1 MTLSRPGIPNGMAA
15 AVAGVS
21 ANVIFGASSLYWR
34 LLASI
39 APTTLV
45 SYRILISLTTLL
57 AILWLTG
64 RLRALR
70 NKLAPRVLALH
81 VAASSLVVVNWGIF
95 IWSSIHGHVVET
107 GLGYLTAPCI
117 SIAVGLIVFREKVDK
132 VVAAALM
139 VIAAAIALLLL
150 RSGELHH
157 GLYLAAAI
165 SWGGYACLKKF
176 TPLDAVSGL
185 LMETVFLTI
194 GCGLAL
200 IFSDMT
206 LALPADMSTLHLAAL
221 AMAGLVSAIPLM
233 LFSYAANHL
242 SLSMSGLLQFVLPT
256 TQFVVA
262 TLVYRQPVSANTVTA
277 LALIWLALMAIV
289 IRPLLSP
296 RGRASAGRLR

>member
-1 MTLSRPGIPNGMAA
+1 MTLSRPGFPNGMAA
-15 AVAGVS
+15 AAAGVS
-21 ANVIFGASSLYWR
+21 ANVVFGASSLYWR
-34 LLASI
+34 LLAGI

-45 SYRILISLTTLL
+45 GYRILISLTTLL

-70 NKLAPRVLALH
+70 SKLGPRVLALH
-81 VAASSLVVVNWGIF
+81 VAASCLVVVNWAVF

-117 SIAVGLIVFREKVDK
+117 SIAAGVIVFREKVDK
-132 VVAAALM
+132 VVAAALL

-150 RSGELHH
+150 RSGELQHW
-157 GLYLAAAI
+157 LYLTAAI
-165 SWGGYACLKKF
+165 SWGGYACLKRF

-185 LMETVFLTI
+185 LMETVFLSI

-200 IFSDMT
+200 MFSDMT
-206 LALPADMSTLHLAAL
+206 LALPAGMSTLHLAAL

-242 SLSMSGLLQFVLPT
+242 SLSMNGLLQFVLPT
-256 TQFVVA
+256 TQFIVA
-262 TLVYRQPVSANTVTA
+262 TFVYRQPVSANTVMA
-277 LALIWLALMAIV
+277 LSLIWLALMAIV
-289 IRPLLSP
+289 ARPLLLP
-296 RGRASAGRLR
+296 RCPASEGRP

>member
-45 SYRILISLTTLL
+45 SYRILISLATLL

-70 NKLAPRVLALH
+70 TRLAPRVLALH

-117 SIAVGLIVFREKVDK
+117 SIAAGLIVFREKVDK
-132 VVAAALM
+132 VVAAALL

-157 GLYLAAAI
+157 GLYLTAAI

-185 LMETVFLTI
+185 LMETVFLSI

-200 IFSDMT
+200 MFSDMT
-206 LALPADMSTLHLAAL
+206 LALPADMSTLHVAAL

-256 TQFVVA
+256 TQFIVA

-289 IRPLLSP
+289 VRPLVSP

>member
-1 MTLSRPGIPNGMAA
+1 MTVSRFAIPNGMAA
-15 AVAGVS
+15 AAAGVS
-21 ANVIFGASSLYWR
+21 ANVVFGASSLYWR

-45 SYRILISLTTLL
+45 GYRIFISLATLL

-70 NKLAPRVLALH
+70 GKLAPRVLALH
-81 VAASSLVVVNWGIF
+81 VAASCLVVVNWGVF
-95 IWSSIHGHVVET
+95 IWSSIHGYVVET

-117 SIAVGLIVFREKVDK
+117 SIAAGIIVFREKVDK
-132 VVAAALM
+132 LVGGALL
-139 VIAAAIALLLL
+139 VIAAAIALLLW
-150 RSGELHH
+150 RSGELQHW
-157 GLYLAAAI
+157 LYLTAAI

-185 LMETVFLTI
+185 LMETVFLSV

-200 IFSDMT
+200 MFSDLT
-206 LALPADMSTLHLAAL
+206 LSLPADMSKPHLAAL
-221 AMAGLVSAIPLM
+221 AMAGLVSAVPLM

-242 SLSMSGLLQFVLPT
+242 SLSISGLLQFILPT

-262 TLVYRQPVSANTVTA
+262 TFVYRQPVSANTVIA
-277 LALIWLALMAIV
+277 LAMIWLALMAIA
-289 IRPLLSP
+289 IRPLLS
-296 RGRASAGRLR
+296 GRRPASAGRP